1 MKFSDL
7 QQFQKNILEKMTKI
21 DDEMQIVVENK
32 RDLSMHQDKS
42 LQIEE
47 KLNNIEKQ
55 FLIFSEK
62 LSEILKDAKNRFN
75 SKDNAIYQRRLSNNF
90 VGIYKK
96 FTQVD
101 TTLIKIKNSIKKEIL
116 KKTDKVHQ
124 VKKAQK
130 GRKPTGAVKTTKFK
144 RTQKKRSIQPVRS
157 SLHPLTHD
165 RRQFSNNLG
174 SRVEDMINEIST
186 QTLTERYKKI
196 R

>member
-7 QQFQKNILEKMTKI
+7 EQFQKNILEKITKI
-21 DDEMQIVVENK
+21 DDEVQIVVKNQ
-32 RDLSMHQDKS
+32 RGDLSMHQDKKS
-42 LQIEE
+42 LQVEE

-55 FLIFSEK
+55 FLVFSEK
-62 LSEILKDAKNRFN
+62 LSEILKDTKNRFN
-75 SKDNAIYQRRLSNNF
+75 SKDNAIYQRKLSNNF
-90 VGIYKK
+90 VGIYKR

-144 RTQKKRSIQPVRS
+144 KSQKKRTIQPARS
-157 SLHPLTHD
+157 SLLTHD

-174 SRVEDMINEIST
+174 IRVEDMINEIST
-186 QTLTERYKKI
+186 QTLTERYKKN
-196 R
+196 